1 MTYNYNTSLKSRSS
15 DELINTYVLRPIAG
29 MIVRAL
35 YPTSITP
42 NQVTLASIL
51 AGLVAAGLY
60 YAGSQ
65 ASVVVAG
72 MLITV
77 KDVLDSADGQLARAK
92 SQFSRKGRF
101 LDSIGDVVVNVAV
114 FSAIGW
120 TLFRQTGDWMM
131 MLHSLVGL
139 AGITLRVSYHV
150 FYHTSFLHLQG
161 QYKVNRLMEDVTEV
175 DRQADPS
182 TLRFQQI
189 FVLIYGWQDRLM
201 FLIDTWCKGGEREEV
216 LRDEWYGDIAGLR
229 LSGLLGFGTE
239 LFLLMICSV
248 ANQLEL
254 YLILN
259 IVGMNLILLTSILYR
274 RVVLRG
280 RLLIKKRHA
289 NGEVGQTGEASH
301 GSLQ

>member
-51 AGLVAAGLY
+51 AGLVAAGFY

-72 MLITV
+72 ILITV
-77 KDVLDSADGQLARAK
+77 KDILDSADGQLARAR

-114 FSAIGW
+114 FSAIGL
-120 TLFRQTGDWMM
+120 TLFQQTGDWMM
-131 MLHSLVGL
+131 MLLSLVGL
-139 AGITLRVSYHV
+139 AGITLRVSFHV
-150 FYHTSFLHLQG
+150 FYHTSFLHLHG
-161 QYKVNRLMEDVTEV
+161 QYKINRLLEDVTEV

-182 TLRFQQI
+182 TLRLQQI
-189 FVLIYGWQDRLM
+189 FILIYGWQDRFML
-201 FLIDTWCKGGEREEV
+201 LIDTWCKGGERGEA
-216 LRDEWYGDIAGLR
+216 LRNEWYGDVAGLR

-248 ANQLEL
+248 ANELEL

-259 IVGMNLILLTSILYR
+259 IVGMNLILLTSIGYR
-274 RVVLRG
+274 RFALRR
-280 RLLIKKRHA
+280 RLRTRKPREGSGVA
-289 NGEVGQTGEASH
+289 GSDEASR
-301 GSLQ
+301 GSLK

>member
-1 MTYNYNTSLKSRSS
+1 MYNYNTSLKSRSS
-15 DELINTYVLRPIAG
+15 DELVNTYVLRPIAG
-29 MIVRAL
+29 VIVRAL

-42 NQVTLASIL
+42 NQVTLASIF
-51 AGLVAAGLY
+51 AGLVAAGFY

-72 MLITV
+72 ILITL
-77 KDVLDSADGQLARAK
+77 KDILDSADGQLARAK
-92 SQFSRKGRF
+92 SQFSRKGRL

-120 TLFRQTGDWMM
+120 TLYWQTGDWMM
-131 MLHSLVGL
+131 IVLSFVGFV
-139 AGITLRVSYHV
+139 GITLRVSYHV

-161 QYKVNRLMEDVTEV
+161 QYKINRLLEDVTEV
-175 DRQADPS
+175 DHQANLS
-182 TLRFQQI
+182 TFRLQQI

-201 FLIDTWCKGGEREEV
+201 LLIDTWCKGGEIEET
-216 LRDEWYGDIAGLR
+216 LRNEWYGDVAGLR

-259 IVGMNLILLTSILYR
+259 VAGMNMVLLTSILYR
-274 RVVLRG
+274 RVVLRR
-280 RLLIKKRHA
+280 RLRITKRRA
-289 NGEVGQTGEASH
+289 DGEVGGTGEASR

>member
-1 MTYNYNTSLKSRSS
+1 MYNYNSSLKSRSS

-51 AGLVAAGLY
+51 AGLVAAGFY

-65 ASVVVAG
+65 ASIVVAG
-72 MLITV
+72 ILITV
-77 KDVLDSADGQLARAK
+77 KDILDSADGQLARAK

-120 TLFRQTGDWMM
+120 TLYRQTGDWMM
-131 MLHSLVGL
+131 IVLSFVGFV
-139 AGITLRVSYHV
+139 AITLRVSYHV

-161 QYKVNRLMEDVTEV
+161 QYKINRLLEDVTEV
-175 DRQADPS
+175 DHQADPS
-182 TLRFQQI
+182 TLRLQQI

-201 FLIDTWCKGGEREEV
+201 LLIDTWCKGGEREET
-216 LRDEWYGDIAGLR
+216 LRNEWYGDVAGLR

-259 IVGMNLILLTSILYR
+259 VAGMNLILLTSVVYR
-274 RVVLRG
+274 RVVLRR
-280 RLLIKKRHA
+280 RLRITNRRVT
-289 NGEVGQTGEASH
+289 GEVGETDEASR